1 MTNGVILKR
10 LVMNT
15 VLKILTSLK
24 YKYLEISSAQ
34 TKYLKHT
41 SETVKCSYVNFFP
54 FQWLYE
60 TRQSSNDMHVGNT
73 DK

>member
-1 MTNGVILKR
+1 
-10 LVMNT
+10 MNT

-41 SETVKCSYVNFFP
+41 SETFKCSYVNLFP
-54 FQWLYE
+54 FGDFMKQDSLPMTCMWE
-60 TRQSSNDMHVGNT
+60 TRTNKEH
-73 DK
+73 